1 MQNLFIH
8 EYNFDKQLKRML
20 ILYRSITTK
29 CNIVG
34 EENEQKYE
42 QRRNKVF
49 KGKLQYDPA

>member
-1 MQNLFIH
+1 MQNLYIH